1 MSKFHEM
8 DQALNRKPTAID
20 VASVKIGLEL
30 WISSAQSATCTI
42 NKYYNGVSLSGR
54 YGPITRP

>member
-30 WISSAQSATCTI
+30 WISSAQSATCTM
-42 NKYYNGVSLSGR
+42 GSLCR
-54 YGPITRP
+54 DVLAQ